1 MGARRPLPRGLY
13 ARINL
18 WSFELPGLAERRED
32 IEPNLE
38 FELARHAAQSGRRAR
53 FNAEARRAYLA
64 FAAAPQARKFPRAVG
79 IGDADGDAGRRR
91 PHRRGR
97 RGREIARLRHGWQ
110 DSMPEQTPA
119 LLDTERLARLD
130 LFDRMQL
137 EGVLRVCAESATLS
151 EAGRKLFAAS
161 RQLKAQPN
169 DADRLR
175 KYLARFGLDWEQT
188 QHRDLG

>member
-1 MGARRPLPRGLY
+1 MAT
-13 ARINL
+13 
-18 WSFELPGLAERRED
+18 LA
-32 IEPNLE
+32 
-38 FELARHAAQSGRRAR
+38 
-53 FNAEARRAYLA
+53 
-64 FAAAPQARKFPRAVG
+64 
-79 IGDADGDAGRRR
+79 DAGRIDED
-91 PHRRGR
+91 GVAE
-97 RGREIARLRHGWQ
+97 EIARLRHGWQ

-119 LLDTERLARLD
+119 LLDPERLARLD